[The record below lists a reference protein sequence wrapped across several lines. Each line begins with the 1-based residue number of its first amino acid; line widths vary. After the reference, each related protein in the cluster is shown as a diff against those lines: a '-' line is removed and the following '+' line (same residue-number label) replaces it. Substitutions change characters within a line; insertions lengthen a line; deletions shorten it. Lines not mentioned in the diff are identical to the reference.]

1 MGGKSGGG
9 AQITEYSMSAQYG
22 WCLSGNVRLRAL
34 YFGEKKAWEGDE
46 STLTTIE
53 IDAPELHGGD
63 EKEGG
68 VSGRVVFYPGND
80 DQLLTSECASK
91 LARTPTTVSGNR
103 GFVSTWFIGAASG
116 GFVWAMNNP
125 YLKTLWGKFT
135 RMPTGIGLPD
145 GTAFIGDHANPAH
158 IIYECLTSE
167 DCMGAPS
174 SLIDL
179 SAFTDVAE
187 DLFDEQ
193 FMISIGWFNQDTI
206 EAFISEILDHIQ
218 ATVFVNPETGLL
230 TIKLLRAD
238 YNVDDLP
245 LFDESNSKL
254 TGFARKSLGETV
266 NEVQVEY
273 TNPENEETISTSA
286 QDLGNI
292 IAQGGIVST
301 SRNYQGVRT
310 PELAGRIAARDVAS
324 AAAPLG
330 TGTLE
335 VNRDGWDLAPGGVIR
350 VSNAKQK
357 LDNVVMRIANIDNGQ
372 VGNAKIKLSITED
385 VFALLSG
392 VSVTPP
398 STLHDDGARVPTEAD
413 FILGF
418 TIPAFFAAQFN
429 GTLTAPEVSY
439 AAVLAATTNS
449 DAMSY
454 DLHTL
459 SADIVGNPEWI
470 KVGTRGFT
478 GRGTL
483 QSDLAAAVES
493 TLPLL
498 QDTRGTGAEVNGFVL
513 IEGADETEH
522 EIVLLQEQDSN
533 GDWIVQRGMLD
544 TTPRDWSAGA
554 PIWFLNTD
562 SIFGDPTARS
572 EGETPSYKVTPRT
585 SLGMLALADA
595 DTFVVNV
602 SNRTFAPLRPADV
615 KINSQPFGVV
625 DAVGAPSVT
634 VTWAN
639 RNRSMEETRVYF
651 WDDGDLTPPVGETT
665 TIKIYDV
672 LDNLIA
678 TDAGLTG
685 VSHVLDAGDY
695 AGYST
700 IKVRAYASLAGEES
714 IQGHEITVLVLE
726 GGFGLQ
732 FGLNFGGA

>member
-1 MGGKSGGG
+1 MSKGSGGV
-9 AQITEYSMSAQYG
+9 QITEYSMSAHYG
-22 WCLSGNVRLRAL
+22 WCLSGNVRVRAL
-34 YFGEKKAWEGDE
+34 YFGEKLAWEGDV
-46 STLTTIE
+46 STLSTID
-53 IDAPELHGGD
+53 IDRADLFGGD

-68 VSGRVVFYPGND
+68 VVGRVIFYPGND
-80 DQLLTSECASK
+80 DQLLTEECAGK
-91 LARTPTTVSGNR
+91 LERTPTTVTGYR
-103 GFVSTWFIGAASG
+103 GFVSTWFLGAVSG
-116 GFVWAMNNP
+116 GFVWAVNNP

-135 RMPTGIGLPD
+135 RMPVGIGLPN

-174 SLIDL
+174 SLIDIA
-179 SAFTDVAE
+179 AFTQVAE
-187 DLFDEQ
+187 DLFDEA

-206 EAFISEILDHIQ
+206 EAFISEVLDHIQ

-230 TIKLLRAD
+230 TIKLLRDD
-238 YNVDDLP
+238 YDIDDLP
-245 LFDESNSKL
+245 LFDETNSKL

-266 NEVQVEY
+266 NEIQVEY
-273 TNPENEETISTSA
+273 TNPENEELVGTSA

-301 SRNYQGVRT
+301 SRTYQGVRT

-335 VNRDGWDLAPGGVIR
+335 VNRTGWDLVPGGVIR
-350 VSNAKQK
+350 VSNVKQK
-357 LDNVVMRIANIDNGQ
+357 LDNVVMRITNIDNGQ
-372 VGNAKIKLSITED
+372 IGNPKIKLAISED
-385 VFALLSG
+385 IFGLLSG

-398 STLHDDGARVPTEAD
+398 NTLHDDGARAPTEAEYV
-413 FILGF
+413 LGM
-418 TIPAFFAAQFN
+418 TMPAFLAAQFG
-429 GTLTAPEVSY
+429 GTMTGPDEAFTAIMASTV
-439 AAVLAATTNS
+439 NS
-449 DAMSY
+449 DASSY
-454 DLHTL
+454 NLYVLGTN
-459 SADIVGNPEWI
+459 IVGDAEW
-470 KVGTRGFT
+470 VNLGARGFNGRGVLQDDLPGAVTSTMTLVQLTRGV
-478 GRGTL
+478 GP
-483 QSDLAAAVES
+483 V
-493 TLPLL
+493 
-498 QDTRGTGAEVNGFVL
+498 VNGFML

-533 GDWIVQRGMLD
+533 GDWVVQRGMLD
-544 TTPRDWSAGA
+544 TVPRDWEAGA
-554 PIWFLNTD
+554 PIWFINTD
-562 SIFGDPTARS
+562 SPFGDPTIRI
-572 EGETPSYKVTPRT
+572 EGETPTYKVVPRT
-585 SLGMLALADA
+585 SLGALPLADA
-595 DTFVVNV
+595 DPFVVTI
-602 SNRTFAPLRPADV
+602 SNRTYAPLRPADV

-639 RNRSMEETRVYF
+639 RNREMEETRVYF
-651 WDDGDLTPPVGETT
+651 WNDGNLTPPVGETT

-672 LDNLIA
+672 LDNLLA
-678 TDAGLTG
+678 TDTGITG

-700 IKVRAYASLAGEES
+700 IKVRAYASLDGEES
-714 IQGHEITVLVLE
+714 LQGHEITVLVLE